1 LNCLHKKDFFLSEI
15 SCLKS
20 LTSTIFSGQDETTK
34 SADQMIIMPKKVEFK
49 DNVYILDAG
58 IITEDEFQDKKKDL
72 MGKV

>member
-1 LNCLHKKDFFLSEI
+1 MSEI

-20 LTSTIFSGQDETTK
+20 LTSTIFSGQDETTE

-72 MGKV
+72 MGKI